1 MFLRTSL
8 LTLATVLSIGTA
20 SAHGYKVGDLE
31 IEHPW
36 ARATPQGAKV
46 GGGFFLVKNAGSAAD
61 RLVAVS
67 APDASDNVQI
77 HQMAVK
83 DGVMTMAPLPN
94 GLDIPAK
101 GSVELKPGSFH
112 VMFIDLKHPL
122 KKGDHLKA
130 KLTFEHAGT
139 IDVDFEVDAIGAT
152 GSEHG
157 SGHTMD
163 GMSH

>member
-8 LTLATVLSIGTA
+8 FALVTVLGVGMA
-20 SAHGYKVGDLE
+20 SAHGYKIGDLE

-46 GGGFFLVKNAGSAAD
+46 GGGFFAVKNAGQTAD
-61 RLVAVS
+61 RLIAVS
-67 APDASDNVQI
+67 APDTSDKIQI

-83 DGVMTMAPLPN
+83 DGIMTMAPLPN

-101 GSVELKPGSFH
+101 GSVELKPGGYH

-122 KKGDHLKA
+122 KKGDHVKA
-130 KLTFEHAGT
+130 KLTFEHAGSV
-139 IDVDFEVDAIGAT
+139 DVDFEVDTIGAT
-152 GSEHG
+152 GANHDAS
-157 SGHTMD
+157 HTMG